1 MVKKKLKKYW
11 FVFLFILV
19 FLLRLPSLFEPF
31 TYGDEGIYLTLGQA
45 ARKGL
50 VFYRDIHDNKPPML
64 YLIAAFAGN
73 FSVYRL
79 IHFFW
84 SFITIFVFYQL
95 SKMLFLKNKKLS
107 LQKFSFSQS
116 RNKLAVIASTTA
128 FAVLTSLHSFEGNIA
143 NAENFMLLPTL
154 FAFYLLLK
162 KKTDKKI
169 WLLIGFL
176 LGIATL
182 FKVPAAFDFVA
193 LLILLFFFSEKKSFL
208 LFIQN
213 SLIAVFGFLFPILLS
228 FAYYASQNAF
238 NQYLI
243 AAFSQNM
250 PYLSSWAG
258 SQSQSGG
265 LPLPLLIR
273 GLAVFLLVLFLFV
286 FRKKVSSAAK
296 VILVWFGFS
305 WFAALLSSRPY
316 PHYLIQILPALTL
329 SFGLFLVK
337 QKKYRQEKLI
347 PAILTVILIASFL
360 IFKFWYYTNLPYY
373 ANFYQYLLRVKN
385 KQTYFADFDPR
396 ANDIYQVS
404 EHLIARTLPD
414 EKIFIWGS
422 DPFIYALTQRL
433 PIGRYAASYHIID
446 FNGYQET
453 MNLLQEQKPRYLIVD
468 PDEKRPFPS
477 FFNLLEWEYAL
488 EKQIGDFQIYHRLL

>member
-11 FVFLFILV
+11 LVFLFILV

-64 YLIAAFAGN
+64 YLLAAIAGN
-73 FSVYRL
+73 FSAYRL

-84 SFITIFVFYQL
+84 SFITIFVFY
-95 SKMLFLKNKKLS
+95 KLS
-107 LQKFSFSQS
+107 ITLFIK
-116 RNKLAVIASTTA
+116 NKLAVIASTTA
-128 FAVLTSLHSFEGNIA
+128 FAFLTSLHSFEGNVA

-154 FAFYLLLK
+154 LAFYFLLK
-162 KKTDKKI
+162 KKADKKI
-169 WLLIGFL
+169 LLLIGFL

-228 FAYYASQNAF
+228 FVYYASQNAF

-243 AAFSQNM
+243 AAFSQNI

-258 SQSQSGG
+258 GQSQASG

-273 GLAVFLLVLFLFV
+273 SLAVFLLVLFLFV

-316 PHYLIQILPALTL
+316 PHYLIQILPPLAL

-347 PAILTVILIASFL
+347 PAVLTVILIATFL
-360 IFKFWYYTNLPYY
+360 IFRFWYYVNLPYY
-373 ANFYQYLLRVKN
+373 ANFYQYLLGIKN

-404 EHLIARTLPD
+404 EHLIVRTLPD

-453 MNLLQEQKPRYLIVD
+453 ITLLQEQKPRYLIVD

-477 FFNLLEWEYAL
+477 FFNLLKREYAF
-488 EKQIGDFQIYHRLL
+488 EKQIGDFKIYHRLL